1 MIKILTLAICL
12 FSLKVS
18 GNEVRYLLPQH
29 ENSNIAYNEAI
40 IALKKKALA
49 ESKSYI
55 KHSKINSE
63 GQIWN
68 KFEEY
73 QNAVIQLTNIREV
86 YIGSK
91 VWLYADYELFSN
103 EFKLKAL
110 LKQIRDAKKNIE
122 SEVTS
127 VIHLKELR
135 TTILENINDLSRIG
149 VDTALL
155 EKELV
160 KVNKKL
166 SVF

>member
-1 MIKILTLAICL
+1 MIKILTLVLCL

-18 GNEVRYLLPQH
+18 GNEVRYLLSQH
-29 ENSNIAYNEAI
+29 GNSNLAYNKAI
-40 IALKKKALA
+40 IALQKKALA

-73 QNAVIQLTNIREV
+73 QDAVIQLTNIREV

-91 VWLYADYELFSN
+91 VWLYADYESFSN
-103 EFKLKAL
+103 ELKLKEYF
-110 LKQIRDAKKNIE
+110 KQITDAKKNRE

-127 VIHLKELR
+127 LIHLKELR
-135 TTILENINDLSRIG
+135 TTILENINDLNRIG
-149 VDTALL
+149 AETVLL
-155 EKELV
+155 EKELL
-160 KVNKKL
+160 KVDKKL
-166 SVF
+166 RAF